1 VGSFIWRR
9 AVKWTLRRR
18 RRRRRRPSVCVF
30 RLKLN
35 IILEP
40 HLADEAEPSLDEID
54 VALLAIENV
63 GQQLAHLWLAKF
75 GRTQR
80 FAGLF

>member
-1 VGSFIWRR
+1 
-9 AVKWTLRRR
+9 
-18 RRRRRRPSVCVF
+18 
-30 RLKLN
+30 LKLN

-63 GQQLAHLWLAKF
+63 GQQLARLWLATANLSERRWLAKF

>member
-1 VGSFIWRR
+1 
-9 AVKWTLRRR
+9 
-18 RRRRRRPSVCVF
+18 VCVF

-63 GQQLAHLWLAKF
+63 GQQLARLWLATANPSERRWLAKF

-80 FAGLF
+80 FAGLFCL